1 MYSIIVRINRA
12 EGALSSSGRIP
23 IVDFC
28 SVRILLS
35 LSTTLLITF
44 AHTAKKGPSE
54 LESELQNI
62 QYILLEKINTKV
74 DSLYQPKNRCISD
87 PEMCYNARF

>member
-1 MYSIIVRINRA
+1 MHADMEISNRGFGPEKWINYRA

-35 LSTTLLITF
+35 TLLSTF
-44 AHTAKKGPSE
+44 AHTVKKKPSE
-54 LESELQNI
+54 LESELQN
-62 QYILLEKINTKV
+62 T
-74 DSLYQPKNRCISD
+74 
-87 PEMCYNARF
+87 